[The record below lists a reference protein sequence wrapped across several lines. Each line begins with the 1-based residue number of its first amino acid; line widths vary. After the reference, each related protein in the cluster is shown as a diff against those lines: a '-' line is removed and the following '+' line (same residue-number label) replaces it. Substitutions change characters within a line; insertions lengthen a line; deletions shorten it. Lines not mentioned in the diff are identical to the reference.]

1 MSKKLPPI
9 HPGEHLREEFM
20 IPLGLSSNAL
30 ARALNVTPARINE
43 IVRERRGITADTA
56 LRLARFFNT
65 SHQFWLN
72 LQCNYDVQCAEDALG
87 RAITRIRPLQNA
99 IEQGSPA

>member
-9 HPGEHLREEFM
+9 HPGEQLREEFM

-72 LQCNYDVQCAEDALG
+72 LQSNYDVQCAQDAAG
-87 RAITRIRPLQNA
+87 RALARIKPR
-99 IEQGSPA
+99 QGALERSVA